1 MVGLHQATTSS
12 EPRMRPSRKN
22 DSPLGPCELTRRK
35 EAAPEPLSYMYRE
48 CRPITRPAS
57 TGARHALPL
66 SLLYACGGVCGL
78 VGPCRCWS
86 EGRSEGL
93 TRNRC
98 ERGDGG
104 LTAGGEARPKSVGKC
119 PATKQS
125 ADDVLKRRTGLLES
139 TCERR
144 SGVGVVRVP

>member
-1 MVGLHQATTSS
+1 VVGLHQATTSS

-66 SLLYACGGVCGL
+66 SLLAVCLWGRLRSCRALPVL
-78 VGPCRCWS
+78 VG
-86 EGRSEGL
+86 G
-93 TRNRC
+93 
-98 ERGDGG
+98 
-104 LTAGGEARPKSVGKC
+104 A
-119 PATKQS
+119 
-125 ADDVLKRRTGLLES
+125 
-139 TCERR
+139 
-144 SGVGVVRVP
+144 